1 MKEKSKEFPWLPNQ
15 NDQSVKMHRCH
26 PKWMR
31 PLGSG
36 QIWRQSTIWG
46 GGCHT
51 WEGEQGIPWWAQL
64 PWPPMKC
71 TLLEGGEG
79 YMQLWSAFAFGL
91 VIRDL
96 ICKGVPENVQS
107 DHSMASTQHLCLDCW
122 LIWRRLWTSL
132 APNDTGLL
140 LLANGSGKRCKYRAI
155 EFPQDGSM
163 IDLRLPKMFKNQN
176 IILVI
181 WCAQYKSPS

>member
-1 MKEKSKEFPWLPNQ
+1 MATSPSDHEFRSCQPANTRYLQSQIFDLFHGWIFDHTNLKFTMKEKCKEFPRLPNQ
-15 NDQSVKMHRCH
+15 NDQSVKMHWCH
-26 PKWMR
+26 PRWMR

-36 QIWRQSTIWG
+36 QIWRQSTIRG

-51 WEGEQGIPWWAQL
+51 REGEQGIPWWAQL

-107 DHSMASTQHLCLDCW
+107 DHSTEMA
-122 LIWRRLWTSL
+122 
-132 APNDTGLL
+132 
-140 LLANGSGKRCKYRAI
+140 
-155 EFPQDGSM
+155 
-163 IDLRLPKMFKNQN
+163 
-176 IILVI
+176 
-181 WCAQYKSPS
+181 